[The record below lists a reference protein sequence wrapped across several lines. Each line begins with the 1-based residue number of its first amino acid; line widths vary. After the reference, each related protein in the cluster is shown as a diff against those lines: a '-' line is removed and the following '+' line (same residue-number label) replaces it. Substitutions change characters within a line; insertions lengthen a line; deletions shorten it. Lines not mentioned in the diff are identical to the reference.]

1 MSMIRRSSETGLPR
15 SGPLSRAYR
24 ALRPAL
30 LPALRSGHAGR
41 RALWAVMI
49 LGLLAFPPS
58 HAFATNHATEH
69 ATEHATDHA
78 MLHAQAGSPP
88 RAEMVAEANPASP
101 EAMLDAEYRLGAGDR
116 LRITVFGHED
126 LSGEFTIDGSGNI
139 ALPLLGQFPAARQTV
154 TELQSGLREALDK
167 DYLVDP
173 RVSVEVTNYRPFF
186 ILGEVNSAGSY
197 PFIAGITILEAV
209 AIGGG
214 YTRRARTSSA
224 TVTRMTP
231 EGRVEIR
238 MPPEA
243 PVFPGD
249 TIYIDRRLF

>member
-15 SGPLSRAYR
+15 SGPLSRAYQAYR
-24 ALRPAL
+24 ALRLAL
-30 LPALRSGHAGR
+30 LPARPPALRSGHAGR

-58 HAFATNHATEH
+58 HAFATNHAT
-69 ATEHATDHA
+69 DHA
-78 MLHAQAGSPP
+78 MLHAQAGSLP
-88 RAEMVAEANPASP
+88 RAELVAEANPASP

-249 TIYIDRRLF
+249 TIYIERRLF